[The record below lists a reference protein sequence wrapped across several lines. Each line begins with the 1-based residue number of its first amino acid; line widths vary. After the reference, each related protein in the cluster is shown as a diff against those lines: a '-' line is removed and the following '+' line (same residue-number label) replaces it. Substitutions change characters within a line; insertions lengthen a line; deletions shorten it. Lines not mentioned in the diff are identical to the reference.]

1 MRAKI
6 NFNLLMVYCGISILG
21 VATVLIG
28 VLNKDV
34 WLIAIGGLN
43 IITPLY
49 YLLIEPRK
57 LKRILGSLL

>member
-6 NFNLLMVYCGISILG
+6 NFNLLMVYCTISLLG
-21 VATVLIG
+21 VVCVLVGILHKDIG
-28 VLNKDV
+28 LSV
-34 WLIAIGGLN
+34 IGGLN

-57 LKRILGSLL
+57 LKRLLGLN